1 MEPKRKIDTLLALA
15 LSGLAVTGTAAFL
28 GSAFF
33 ALGDRHEAAAI
44 ALLAAAVAFGAL
56 ATALL
61 RR

>member
-1 MEPKRKIDTLLALA
+1 MEPKRKIDALVALA
-15 LSGLAVTGTAAFL
+15 LIGLAVTGTGGFL
-28 GSAFF
+28 GSAVFF
-33 ALGDRHEAAAI
+33 LSGRHEASAL

>member
-1 MEPKRKIDTLLALA
+1 MEPKRKIDALLALA
-15 LSGLAVTGTAAFL
+15 LIGLAITGTAGFF
-28 GSAFF
+28 GSAVFF
-33 ALGDRHEAAAI
+33 LSGRHEAAAI